1 MPKEEKKERRVGMG
15 IDLGLGELFKGLGSV
30 IDLVSGM
37 ADLVDWSELDE
48 ETLAE
53 LRRAGQTRAVTRPR
67 GVYGF
72 SVRTTGGIPRVQPF
86 GNIRPTET
94 GPIIDEVREPLIDVF
109 DENDGVL
116 VIAELP
122 GVEEKD
128 IQTEVKGDTL
138 ELSTTT
144 KGRRYAME
152 IQLPCAVDEGKAE
165 STYKNGVFEIKLP
178 KIGGE

>member
-1 MPKEEKKERRVGMG
+1 MG
-15 IDLGLGELFKGLGSV
+15 IGKDLGFGELFKGLGSV

-37 ADLVDWSELDE
+37 ADLVDWSELDA
-48 ETLAE
+48 ETIAE
-53 LRRAGQTRAVTRPR
+53 LRRSSQTRAVTRPR

-86 GNIRPTET
+86 GNIRPTER
-94 GPIIDEVREPLIDVF
+94 GPIIDEVRDPLVDVF
-109 DENDGVL
+109 DEDDAVS

-152 IQLPCAVDEGKAE
+152 IQLPCAVDEGKVDFI
-165 STYKNGVFEIKLP
+165 YKNGVLEIKLR
-178 KIGGE
+178 KISSE